1 MPSLTGDIINRVR
14 RLPKPTSAAEALQPM
29 FEAVSNAM
37 HAVDDLGRPGRID
50 VTITLGA
57 KPSEH
62 VITVLDTGV
71 GLDPDRFD
79 AFLTTDT
86 DFKSNRGGKGIGR
99 LLWLDAFESISVDS
113 IYEHD
118 GKLFR
123 RVFNFVLAKN
133 EQVQGEIVEELEE
146 GSAASGTGI
155 TLRGLR
161 GTAYQEKFPS
171 RPETIVRHF
180 GSHFLAEFILG
191 QSRPVHLTV
200 GDETVEFPGAIKDLL
215 IEERGR
221 SEIDAG
227 EFGALAIDH
236 FVFDKAASSDF
247 DGNHQLHLVANG
259 RTVTTRK
266 VDGLLGVGRFGESAR
281 AVYHGCVQGD
291 FLDERVNQERT
302 NFNFSEAVA
311 DEITKVCARAISE
324 EALEDEVKAF
334 DSSRLT
340 TMNEF
345 LQKYPSFGFASPE
358 ELLEKTPKN
367 AVKPEQFA
375 QALIPTRIRRDT
387 ERDRRVQ
394 EVVNKLGT
402 GEALSGDFA
411 ELVRAA
417 ADDVKAEEQRQLT
430 EYVLRRKLVLDVMEL
445 LISRVRE
452 RTGQDDFHLE
462 ETLHQ
467 FICPMRVRGDDP
479 KRIETS
485 DHDLWVVDER
495 LTFATYFASD
505 VPISQL
511 VGEAQSTE
519 RPDVVIWDKIHGLGV
534 EGEDPLKRVLLI
546 EFKKPGREDYSE
558 RYSPLNQVSR
568 YLNQLEKGEIEGLN
582 RQRVRVAP
590 DCVFY
595 CYVIADIVGALD
607 IHTSTWKTTADG
619 RGRWTELSGKFRGSI
634 EVIEWRDLIGD
645 ARARNAAFIKLAS

>member
-50 VTITLGA
+50 VTIELGA

-62 VITVLDTGV
+62 VITVLDSGV
-71 GLDPDRFD
+71 GLDPGRFD

-113 IYEHD
+113 IYEHE

-123 RVFNFVLAKN
+123 RAFNFVLAKN

-161 GTAYQEKFPS
+161 GTAYQGKFPS

-191 QSRPVHLTV
+191 QSPPVHLTV
-200 GDETVEFPGAIKDLL
+200 ADQTVEFPSAIKDLL

-227 EFGALAIDH
+227 EFGALGIDH

-247 DGNHQLHLVANG
+247 DGNHQLHFVANG

-266 VDGLLGVGRFGESAR
+266 VDGLLGVGRFGENAR

-311 DEITKVCARAISE
+311 DEITKVCARAVSE
-324 EALEDEVKAF
+324 EALYDEVKAF

-402 GEALSGDFA
+402 GEALSRDFA

-452 RTGQDDFHLE
+452 RTGEDDFHLE

-467 FICPMRVRGDDP
+467 FICPMRVRGDDSN
-479 KRIETS
+479 RIETS

-511 VGEAQSTE
+511 VSEAQSTD
-519 RPDVVIWDKIHGLGV
+519 RPDIVIWDKIHGLGV
-534 EGEDPLKRVLLI
+534 ESEDPLKRVLLI

-595 CYVIADIVGALD
+595 CYVVADIVGALD

-634 EVIEWRDLIGD
+634 EVVEWRDLIGD